1 MRALTLVLAPLAL
14 VASAKV
20 ALAAEGG
27 HGGFSF
33 SVEGFYII
41 DFVIMAVILWA
52 ATKGPIKK
60 FFLKRHQEV
69 ANEMEAATRLRKEA
83 EVKLAELEK
92 MFSGFEAEVTQIR
105 SQFKSDGERERARIL
120 AQADT
125 DAEKIRDNAKKT
137 IEQEMAKL
145 REQLEAELIDSV
157 LQGAEARVRQ
167 RLDQMTQKR
176 LASGYVDDLEKLER
190 LEKAA

>member
-1 MRALTLVLAPLAL
+1 
-14 VASAKV
+14 
-20 ALAAEGG
+20 
-27 HGGFSF
+27 
-33 SVEGFYII
+33 
-41 DFVIMAVILWA
+41 
-52 ATKGPIKK
+52 
-60 FFLKRHQEV
+60 
-69 ANEMEAATRLRKEA
+69 
-83 EVKLAELEK
+83 
-92 MFSGFEAEVTQIR
+92 MFSGFEAEVNQIR